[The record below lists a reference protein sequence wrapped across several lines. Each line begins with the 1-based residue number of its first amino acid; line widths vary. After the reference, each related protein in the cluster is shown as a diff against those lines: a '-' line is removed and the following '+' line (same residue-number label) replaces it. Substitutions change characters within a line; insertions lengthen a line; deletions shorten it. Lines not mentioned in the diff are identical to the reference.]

1 LFTVGSLEK
10 SLSILQTTGLY
21 TLIILITGRNRQAV
35 TQLSS
40 EMHCILYFTC
50 RLGPGR
56 FKLKS
61 VFEVDNVGV
70 VNVHDMEG
78 DFN

>member
-1 LFTVGSLEK
+1 M
-10 SLSILQTTGLY
+10 IL
-21 TLIILITGRNRQAV
+21 
-35 TQLSS
+35 
-40 EMHCILYFTC
+40 CILHLP

-56 FKLKS
+56 FKLKL

-78 DFN
+78 EFMLQI

>member
-1 LFTVGSLEK
+1 MAC
-10 SLSILQTTGLY
+10 
-21 TLIILITGRNRQAV
+21 IIYLA
-35 TQLSS
+35 
-40 EMHCILYFTC
+40 

-56 FKLKS
+56 FKLKL

-78 DFN
+78 KSMLHT

>member
-1 LFTVGSLEK
+1 MKKYYSVAVLEFRGRRESYSLINNFP
-10 SLSILQTTGLY
+10 SYFLST
-21 TLIILITGRNRQAV
+21 
-35 TQLSS
+35 
-40 EMHCILYFTC
+40 

-78 DFN
+78 NEKFSNEQSDIFVVK